1 MKKEITAGL
10 GAVLL
15 IAVSCCLMPLKALA
29 ITNEERIQ
37 KLDDKFID
45 GEISEET
52 YKRLLQK
59 YGGGAE
65 SSQPK
70 AEAKSVQEVAGNL
83 VKNFSFE
90 KLAFDGFPEGWTIPE
105 RKPDNKFQRIEVS
118 TSVAHSGKN
127 SMNLSCTPMQYGTDK
142 VAQELTLKPGKKYKV
157 VFWAKGENVQR
168 APANNGRACVANLDY
183 KTKGGKF
190 KPIYV
195 ESHSSNEWK
204 VTTKIVE
211 IPDDASE
218 EGRICLRLFWASGTL
233 WFDDVVVLELP

>member
-1 MKKEITAGL
+1 MQSRIIAGL
-10 GAVLL
+10 ILFAAINCWLVPSKVL
-15 IAVSCCLMPLKALA
+15 AL
-29 ITNEERIQ
+29 TNEERIQ
-37 KLDDKFID
+37 QLDDKFIG

-65 SSQPK
+65 SSQLK
-70 AEAKSVQEVAGNL
+70 AETKPVQEVAGNL

-90 KLAFDGFPEGWTIPE
+90 NLALDGFAEGWAMTGT
-105 RKPDNKFQRIEVS
+105 KQGGAHQKVEVS

-127 SMNLSCTPMQYGTDK
+127 SMKFSNHMPYGTDLI
-142 VAQELTLKPGKKYKV
+142 AQELTLKPGKKYKV
-157 VFWAKGENVQR
+157 VFWARGENVQR
-168 APANNGRACVANLDY
+168 APANNGKACVANLDY

-190 KPIYV
+190 KPIYI
-195 ESHSSNEWK
+195 EPPIGTEWK
-204 VTTKIVE
+204 VTAKIVK